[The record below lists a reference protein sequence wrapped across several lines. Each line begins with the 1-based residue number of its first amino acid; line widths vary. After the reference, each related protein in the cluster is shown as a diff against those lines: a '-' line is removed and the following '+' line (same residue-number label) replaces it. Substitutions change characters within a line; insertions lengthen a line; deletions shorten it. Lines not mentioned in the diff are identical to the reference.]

1 MQSACASTG
10 SNCVCRV
17 SLYTEVSKKKEEP
30 CPSNLER
37 RCQINTR
44 LAYSEEM
51 LREQDRRLAFQKGES
66 S

>member
-1 MQSACASTG
+1 MRSACASTG

-30 CPSNLER
+30 CPSIFGKEMSD
-37 RCQINTR
+37 QHA
-44 LAYSEEM
+44 LAYIEEM